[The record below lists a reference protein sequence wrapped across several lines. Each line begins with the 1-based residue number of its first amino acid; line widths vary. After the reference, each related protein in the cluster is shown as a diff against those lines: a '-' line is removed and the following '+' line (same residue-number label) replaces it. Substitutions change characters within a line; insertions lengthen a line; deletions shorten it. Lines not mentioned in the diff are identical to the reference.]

1 MPTLYWALLRR
12 PNGTPEMIGFPD
24 LATRESFARAATARG
39 VGVSAGNGPAT
50 REEAYLVASAAM
62 AGRRF
67 ILREWRNVGSG
78 KES

>member
-1 MPTLYWALLRR
+1 MPNLYWALLQR

-24 LATRESFARAATARG
+24 LATRESFAQAATARG
-39 VGVSAGNGPAT
+39 VGVSGGSAPAT
-50 REEAYLVASAAM
+50 REEAYRVASAAL

-78 KES
+78 EET